1 MLFLCWCQLFPCGLL
16 LRLKRLPTIR
26 SIALKASILIHTNV
40 FRVCGVF
47 FISDLFIVPF
57 AFIGLAQIIHFPSMD
72 AANNEILDR
81 VRFFSRAAKLAGG
94 SPPLAAR
101 DRRRDHGESAD
112 VGSAAGGGSLGPAA
126 ALARH

>member
-1 MLFLCWCQLFPCGLL
+1 MLFLFWCQLFPCGLL

-47 FISDLFIVPF
+47 FISDLFIMTF
-57 AFIGLAQIIHFPSMD
+57 AFIGLTQIIAFARME

-81 VRFFSRAAKLAGG
+81 VCFFL
-94 SPPLAAR
+94 PL
-101 DRRRDHGESAD
+101 
-112 VGSAAGGGSLGPAA
+112 
-126 ALARH
+126 